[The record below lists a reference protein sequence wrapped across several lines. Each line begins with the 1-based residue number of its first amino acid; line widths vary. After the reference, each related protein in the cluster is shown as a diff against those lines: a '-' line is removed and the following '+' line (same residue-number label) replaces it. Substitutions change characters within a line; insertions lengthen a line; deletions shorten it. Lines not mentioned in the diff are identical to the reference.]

1 VYKLSLKGPTEDAW
15 GEVALSPP
23 KSITID
29 RSNEPAI
36 MFQSADE
43 WLELYRSTQALS
55 ALVGYASTYFAR
67 AYSVQH

>member
-1 VYKLSLKGPTEDAW
+1 M
-15 GEVALSPP
+15 SPP
-23 KSITID
+23 KTVKID

-43 WLELYRSTQALS
+43 WLEFYRSTQALS